1 MSEVT
6 YHPPALRGRRRR
18 RRRQGGRMLQSERGR
33 LRRRDRPGARTQAV
47 AVLRGPLPEA
57 LDTGNAAAL
66 AAVMD
71 PDRPVLGP
79 RLAAALVAAWKA
91 MASEARLV
99 SAFPD
104 PVSWRAMALP
114 TSRLLDPSWLYTAVT
129 RARQQV
135 IKLLT
140 NLPHLGRNLTD
151 LHARVPGSRT
161 GDVRTCSGSK
171 DDAGWPES
179 SR

>member
-1 MSEVT
+1 VAADGAAAGKAVECFNPNAAGCVAGIG
-6 YHPPALRGRRRR
+6 PARARRLW
-18 RRRQGGRMLQSERGR
+18 QHFEDL
-33 LRRRDRPGARTQAV
+33 
-47 AVLRGPLPEA
+47 LPEA
-57 LDTGNAAAL
+57 LDTGNVAAL